1 MNQSSHRLSR
11 DESLFLLALAESY
24 VFGTDVATLLRS
36 VGVDTGAISMSV
48 FERLRTPAKDV
59 DTVRAAERV
68 GIWTPIIADA
78 TVYDVDMSTNTD
90 MAQTFGR
97 IHVCEGG
104 ARLALEQNDETFF
117 IDLPDNVRLCEG
129 DAAAATLAR
138 KEGRLERMRNHLSIV
153 ERNEIAAAERGDE
166 MHADEAEGFYEGD
179 DDATE

>member
-48 FERLRTPAKDV
+48 FERLRTPVQDV
-59 DTVRAAERV
+59 DAVRAAARV
-68 GIWTPIIADA
+68 GIWTPMIADN
-78 TVYDVDMSTNTD
+78 TVYDVDMATNTD

-117 IDLPDNVRLCEG
+117 VDLPDDVRLCKG

-138 KEGRLERMRNHLSIV
+138 REGRLERMRNHLAQNVS
-153 ERNEIAAAERGDE
+153 NDDLIAA
-166 MHADEAEGFYEGD
+166 EGD
-179 DDATE
+179 DDAN